1 MHTPTAAPIVA
12 QVFEKEWTRLV
23 AILVRD
29 FRDLGAAEDAAQD
42 AFVEASQRWA
52 IDGVPDRPGAW
63 LLTAARRRAIDR
75 IRRSE
80 RLDALLPLVAATDAD
95 ADAESRGGGDG
106 RDTDDA
112 LEDQLALLV
121 GCCHPALSR
130 EAQIALTLRIVAG
143 LSTAQI
149 ASAFLKSEATMTRR
163 LTRAKEKVRLAG
175 IPFEPP
181 TLDTLASRL
190 PAVCGVIH
198 SIFTE
203 GHASASAPG
212 LVRGDLCDEAIWLGE
227 LLHQL
232 VFDDPEVDGLL
243 ALMLLIDARRAARV
257 DVEGLPVLLADQDR
271 SLWDR
276 VRIDRGLGALTR
288 AHAAQRGG
296 PFQFHAAIAALHAT
310 APSFDHTDWPAIVR
324 LYDVLLRRQPTALL
338 ALNRAIAVAE
348 AHGPE
353 VALFALD
360 AISQAD
366 DLQGDLTNYHYFHTA
381 RCEMLS
387 RLGRVGEAIAALDRA
402 LACCENEAEQRHLSG
417 RRAAILATD

>member
-1 MHTPTAAPIVA
+1 MGSPTAASAVT

-23 AILVRD
+23 AVLVRD

-42 AFVEASQRWA
+42 AFVEASQRWP
-52 IDGVPDRPGAW
+52 IDGIPDRPGAW

-80 RLDALLPLVAATDAD
+80 RLDALLPLVRVSTPEI
-95 ADAESRGGGDG
+95 ESRQGADVSVA
-106 RDTDDA
+106 DDA

-121 GCCHPALSR
+121 GCCHPALSH

-143 LSTAQI
+143 LSTTQI
-149 ASAFLKSEATMTRR
+149 ASAFLATNATMTRR

-175 IPFEPP
+175 IPFDPP
-181 TLDTLASRL
+181 TLETLSSRL

-203 GHASASAPG
+203 GHASASAPE
-212 LVRGDLCDEAIWLGE
+212 LIRGDLCDEAIWLGE
-227 LLHQL
+227 LLHRL
-232 VFDDPEVDGLL
+232 VPDDPEVDGLL

-257 DVEGLPVLLADQDR
+257 DADGLPVLLADQDR
-271 SLWDR
+271 SRWDR
-276 VRIDRGLGALTR
+276 ARVDRGLGALTR

-310 APSFDHTDWPAIVR
+310 APSFDRTDWPAIVR

-338 ALNRAIAVAE
+338 ALNRAVAVGE
-348 AHGPE
+348 ASGPE

-360 AISQAD
+360 AISRAD
-366 DLQGDLTNYHYFHTA
+366 DLHGDLTHYHYFHTA
-381 RCEMLS
+381 RCEMLT
-387 RLGRVGEAIAALDRA
+387 RLGRADEAIAAIDRA
-402 LACCENEAEQRHLSG
+402 LACCENDAERRHLIA